1 MSRSSWRCSGPG
13 TGSNFGQRRRD
24 GKAISIA
31 GDPNFV
37 CKLSRRRNELCESS
51 GLGNGG
57 GDVVAAVAVVVAE
70 DVVVVVAA
78 ADVVA
83 MVTGEAL
90 SMICPESERKF

>member
-1 MSRSSWRCSGPG
+1 MFEFELFRSSEGRTIRRSRSSSREP
-13 TGSNFGQRRRD
+13 FLLAR
-24 GKAISIA
+24 
-31 GDPNFV
+31 FV

>member
-1 MSRSSWRCSGPG
+1 M
-13 TGSNFGQRRRD
+13 
-24 GKAISIA
+24 IA
-31 GDPNFV
+31 GDPNSV

-57 GDVVAAVAVVVAE
+57 GVVVAAVAVVVAE

>member
-31 GDPNFV
+31 GDPNSV

-70 DVVVVVAA
+70 DVVVVAA